1 MRNLNILST
10 VITAFLLLC
19 VTTAFSQDTT
29 SRSSQ
34 DSLDLTLEN
43 AEKEIE
49 NMARRLE
56 ILLTK
61 LGEKTSEHIER
72 EVTREVKEAM
82 KELERELE
90 ELDRELEEE
99 IDEERREKEED
110 RRERREEVE
119 KEIEEKEESL
129 GEVLEGLDIKWNK
142 KKDKLAN
149 VKTRWLLVDLGFA
162 SYLSSDPLP
171 ELDGINPMEPDIIN
185 SVSWRLHL
193 VNQRINIIR
202 HHLNLVYGAGFS
214 FNFYGFSNPVTL
226 APTSPN
232 VNFTLAEGNEASY
245 KKNHM
250 RAAYLHLPVMLNFES
265 NPYQKSKSFHLN
277 AGVYGNVLLG
287 GKTSQ
292 KTNNRKTK
300 VKDKFN
306 LENFQYGLIGQ
317 IGYGPV
323 TFYGTYGLNELF
335 KPEKDNGYT
344 VNPITFGIKVIPF

>member
-1 MRNLNILST
+1 MKNLKILYT
-10 VITAFLLLC
+10 VLLVLC
-19 VTTAFSQDTT
+19 INAQMVFGQDTT
-29 SRSSQ
+29 SRSSR
-34 DSLDLTLEN
+34 DSIELE
-43 AEKEIE
+43 KQKTQVEIE
-49 NMARRLE
+49 EMARDLE
-56 ILLTK
+56 ALMSQ
-61 LGEKTSEHIER
+61 LGEKISKHVNEEISR
-72 EVTREVKEAM
+72 EIKEAM
-82 KELERELE
+82 KELQRELEGMEEELE
-90 ELDRELEEE
+90 ELDKELEEE
-99 IDEERREKEED
+99 GEENRGVGTNGKG
-110 RRERREEVE
+110 
-119 KEIEEKEESL
+119 ESL
-129 GEVLEGLDIKWNK
+129 GEVLDGLDIKWNK

-149 VKTRWLLVDLGFA
+149 VKTRWFLLDLGFA
-162 SYLSSDPLP
+162 SYISPDPLP
-171 ELDGINPMEPDIIN
+171 ELDGINPMEPDILN

-226 APTSPN
+226 APSSPN
-232 VNFTLAEGNEASY
+232 VNFTLAEGNDASY
-245 KKNHM
+245 KKNHL
-250 RAAYLHLPVMLNFES
+250 RASYLHLPVMLNIET
-265 NPYQKSKSFHLN
+265 NPYQKSKSFHIN

-300 VKDKFN
+300 IKDKYN

-344 VNPITFGIKVIPF
+344 VNPITFGIKLIPF